1 MGRAHLYVLD
11 LGPDEMHENDAAA
24 QLSWLVAG
32 RGVSI
37 STPAQGKVNLTAQSR
52 GLLKISVR
60 GVAALNTIN
69 HLTLSTL
76 YTAMPCEPGQPVAAT
91 KIVPLAVKSTFLK
104 RAQRVRDRYGILM
117 QARPFLPMPVGAVIT
132 GSGMASGRIADGFDT
147 ACPAWAKK
155 ADALCSVSLARSSCL
170 RRSLSDVVR
179 PAHIPW

>member
-60 GVAALNTIN
+60 GGRPQHHQSFDPFHLVHRHAL
-69 HLTLSTL
+69 
-76 YTAMPCEPGQPVAAT
+76 
-91 KIVPLAVKSTFLK
+91 
-104 RAQRVRDRYGILM
+104 
-117 QARPFLPMPVGAVIT
+117 
-132 GSGMASGRIADGFDT
+132 
-147 ACPAWAKK
+147 
-155 ADALCSVSLARSSCL
+155 
-170 RRSLSDVVR
+170 
-179 PAHIPW
+179 